1 MLSDKLLFRHSNSLV
16 KDGIKLLCLG
26 MLKLFYYK
34 NQFSNLKKKIH
45 FWIIKFPCITIT
57 TGVQNFMQ
65 VKMHKTCVVG
75 IQNEYIHVC
84 TLKG

>member
-34 NQFSNLKKKIH
+34 NQFSNLKKKSI
-45 FWIIKFPCITIT
+45 F
-57 TGVQNFMQ
+57 GLSNFHASLSLP
-65 VKMHKTCVVG
+65 VFKTSC
-75 IQNEYIHVC
+75 
-84 TLKG
+84 K